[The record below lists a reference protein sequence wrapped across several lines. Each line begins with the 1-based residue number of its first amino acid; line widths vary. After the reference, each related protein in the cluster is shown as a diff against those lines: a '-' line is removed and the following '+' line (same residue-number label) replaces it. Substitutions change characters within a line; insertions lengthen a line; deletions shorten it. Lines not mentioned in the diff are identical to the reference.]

1 MASIISGSEG
11 IAARYALALF
21 ELADEAKTLDAVADD
36 LRTIKQLISDSD
48 DFARLVASPMVSR
61 SAQAAAADQ
70 VLQSV
75 QIGDLV
81 RRFVGVVAQNRRL
94 FVLGA
99 MADTYLSELARRR
112 GEVTASVTAAH
123 ALTDEQVAAL
133 TDQLRHS
140 LGAKVTVDL
149 TVDPALLG
157 GMVVKV
163 GSRMIDSS
171 LKTKLSKLQLA
182 LKTA

>member
-11 IAARYALALF
+11 IAARYAQALF
-21 ELADEAKTLDAVADD
+21 ELADEAKALDAVAED
-36 LRTIKQLISDSD
+36 LRKIKQLLADSE
-48 DFARLVASPMVSR
+48 DFARLVTSPMLGR
-61 SAQAAAADQ
+61 ADQAAAADR
-70 VLQSV
+70 VLASV
-75 QIGDLV
+75 EVGDLV
-81 RRFVGVVAQNRRL
+81 RRFVGVAAANRRL
-94 FVLGA
+94 FALDG
-99 MADTYLSELARRR
+99 MADTYLAELARRR

-123 ALTDEQVAAL
+123 ALTDAQVATL
-133 TDQLRHS
+133 TDQLRQS

-157 GMVVKV
+157 GLIVRV

-171 LKTKLSKLQLA
+171 LKTKLDKLQLA